1 MNKLVAAAKAAM
13 AVLRSKPQ
21 NLSSDLKNPSDWM
34 LDGTLLGTIASA
46 AGITV
51 TPAKAMGV
59 STVYACV
66 NVVSRGFASLPV
78 KLYRRQEDG
87 SKVEI
92 VDDRR
97 SMMMRVEPNK
107 EMTPFDLSMACQAN
121 LTLRNNAYAQILRDH
136 LDRPLELIPI
146 PNDDVLDIRR
156 NSETKKIEYIL
167 SDGRAMPQKKILHLK
182 GMSFTGYVG
191 SDLTSMAK
199 DSIGLAIALEQSA
212 SSFFKNGQRPGL
224 IGKHPGSLSD
234 QAYTRLL
241 KELKEEHGGADQSW
255 KFLLL
260 EEGLDLVQ
268 NRHSQRESQFSE
280 SRKDQALEIARY
292 FGVPPHKV
300 GIESNLPRANVEEQN
315 IEFVTDV
322 LGANVVLWEQQ
333 LNKWLLTDL
342 EKVQGYFFEYNL
354 DAVQRGNIQS
364 RYEAYSKARQWG
376 WMSVNDIRKRENQN
390 PIENGDIYLEPQ
402 NMIEAG
408 KAEPKD
414 TFQ

>member
-1 MNKLVAAAKAAM
+1 
-13 AVLRSKPQ
+13 
-21 NLSSDLKNPSDWM
+21 M
-34 LDGTLLGTIASA
+34 LDGTLLGQIASS
-46 AGITV
+46 AGINV

-66 NVVSRGFASLPV
+66 SVTSKQFATLPV
-78 KLYRRQEDG
+78 KLYRRKDDG
-87 SKVEI
+87 SKTEV
-92 VDDRR
+92 VDDPRALMFR
-97 SMMMRVEPNK
+97 SEPNE
-107 EMTPFDLSMACQAN
+107 EMTPFDFTMAVQSN
-121 LTLRNNAYAQILRDH
+121 LTLRNNGFSQILRDRAG
-136 LDRPLELIPI
+136 RPLELIPI
-146 PNDDVLDIRR
+146 PNDDVLDVRR
-156 NSETKKIEYIL
+156 NHETKKIEYHL
-167 SDGRAMPQKKILHLK
+167 SDGRVMPQHKILHLK
-182 GMSFTGYVG
+182 GVSFNGYYG
-191 SDLTSMAK
+191 SDLTSFAK

-234 QAYTRLL
+234 QAYNRLL
-241 KELKEEHGGADQSW
+241 KELKEEHSGADQSW

-268 NRHSQRESQFSE
+268 NRHSQRDSQFSE

-322 LGANVVLWEQQ
+322 LGANAVIWEQQ

-342 EKVQGYFFEYNL
+342 EKAQGYFFEYNL
-354 DAVQRGNIQS
+354 DAVQRGNIQN
-364 RYEAYSKARQWG
+364 RFEAYSKARQWG
-376 WMSVNDIRKRENQN
+376 WMSVNDIRKKENQN

-408 KAEPKD
+408 KAALKD
-414 TFQ
+414 AL